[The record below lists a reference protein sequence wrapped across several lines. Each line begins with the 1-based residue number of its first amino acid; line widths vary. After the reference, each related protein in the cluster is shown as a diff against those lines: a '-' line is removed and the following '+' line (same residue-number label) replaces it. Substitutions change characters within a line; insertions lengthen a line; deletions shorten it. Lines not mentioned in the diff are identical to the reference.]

1 MAKFEQL
8 ARDLCAA
15 ASPAFGAFELRLIPE
30 LLDQGDWYTASD
42 TALLAAG
49 RAGLALPV
57 SLLARVWDVL
67 RDERTAAHYVED
79 ISSSLGSIPATY
91 DRGGTVFRLS
101 APEGSL
107 RKVYHDNRFLGSID
121 VVPESLVGRVPLF
134 TIELASG
141 TGDAG
146 LGAVDD
152 WRRALDHLIN
162 RSMR

>member
-30 LLDQGDWYTASD
+30 LLEQGDWYTASD

-79 ISSSLGSIPATY
+79 ISSSLASIPATY
-91 DRGGTVFRLS
+91 DHGGTGYRLS
-101 APEGSL
+101 VPEGYL
-107 RKVYHDNRFLGSID
+107 RKVYDGDRLLGSID
-121 VVPESLVGRVPLF
+121 VVAESVDDRVPLF

-146 LGAVDD
+146 LGVVDD
-152 WRRALDHLIN
+152 WRRALGHLIDE
-162 RSMR
+162 SMR